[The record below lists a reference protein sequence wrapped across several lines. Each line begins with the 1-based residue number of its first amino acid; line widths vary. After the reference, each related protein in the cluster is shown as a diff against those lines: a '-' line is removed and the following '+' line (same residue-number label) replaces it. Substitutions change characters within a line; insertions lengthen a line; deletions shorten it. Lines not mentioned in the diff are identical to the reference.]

1 MCSLW
6 NCGAQFSVLD
16 QYSLFTTHGK
26 YTLFAVTPLR
36 SVKVKRGRNTCSL
49 TPSYTAPCSYI
60 RVCTLV
66 RGWTAWVSF
75 FSFSLLVWIFRW
87 NRKDFCSPKGWK
99 GTFGVAAC
107 FYRFQ
112 SLYINILGLRKPA
125 HTRTILSLPF
135 AVYPLT
141 HYLPLGN
148 LFIFLK
154 YTHVCMYVFGCILLW
169 VKNRRSLINIT
180 YEMAYCLI

>member
-16 QYSLFTTHGK
+16 QYSLF
-26 YTLFAVTPLR
+26 TLFAVTPLR

-99 GTFGVAAC
+99 GTSGVAAC

-125 HTRTILSLPF
+125 HTRTVLSLPF

-141 HYLPLGN
+141 HYLALGN